1 MLYLCTVWITCI
13 AGRTRHVSLREEE
26 EEKEYHPS
34 LNKSP
39 SLDCDLSF
47 PFLLDIFFNNILL
60 VPFTYCD

>member
-13 AGRTRHVSLREEE
+13 AGRMRHVSLREEE

-47 PFLLDIFFNNILL
+47 PFLLDIFFL
-60 VPFTYCD
+60 